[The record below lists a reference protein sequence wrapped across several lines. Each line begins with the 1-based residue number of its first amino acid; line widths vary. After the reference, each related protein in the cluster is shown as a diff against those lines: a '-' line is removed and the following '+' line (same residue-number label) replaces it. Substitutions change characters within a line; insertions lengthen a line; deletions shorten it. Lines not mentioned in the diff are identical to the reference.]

1 MGGRGRGRDGEGREA
16 VKLEKMRGGG
26 TAGGAAEIAAPRN
39 SPPLY
44 GANCI
49 KVRWERPERGG
60 SEARQLLDVVRLALL
75 RWRAPRMLPSLPRP
89 SLFPLCAPARGP
101 RLARWRWR
109 VVPSFCSLPNAENE
123 TLSESES
130 DGPPFYPSAARVL
143 PFVVRCAVG
152 RRRGG
157 RQEETRRKGQHIREK
172 VVGPTSSSRSSPFL
186 QSGPIIGL
194 GFEYS
199 FSRKETG
206 TGRASAY
213 LAREWVAVTIASV
226 FRLLVLSLMDREI
239 KSVLSCCVPLVKFT
253 DREGEFSSYALL
265 ASYIAEMD
273 HGCGWRRY

>member
-1 MGGRGRGRDGEGREA
+1 MARCTHHRSLCRLRTCRAWGAAAAAGTGKEGKQLNWRKCEEVAQRAARQRLRRRATRHLFTAPTVLKCGGRGRRGE
-16 VKLEKMRGGG
+16 
-26 TAGGAAEIAAPRN
+26 
-39 SPPLY
+39 
-44 GANCI
+44 
-49 KVRWERPERGG
+49 
-60 SEARQLLDVVRLALL
+60 EARQGSCLTLFDSRCCGGEPLGCF
-75 RWRAPRMLPSLPRP
+75 LPSLVRP
-89 SLFPLCAPARGP
+89 SSRCARPRAAARP
-101 RLARWRWR
+101 PARWRV

-206 TGRASAY
+206 TGRASER
-213 LAREWVAVTIASV
+213 LFGERVGRCHHRVRLSSPCFV
-226 FRLLVLSLMDREI
+226 FD
-239 KSVLSCCVPLVKFT
+239 
-253 DREGEFSSYALL
+253 G
-265 ASYIAEMD
+265 
-273 HGCGWRRY
+273 

>member
-1 MGGRGRGRDGEGREA
+1 M
-16 VKLEKMRGGG
+16 
-26 TAGGAAEIAAPRN
+26 
-39 SPPLY
+39 
-44 GANCI
+44 
-49 KVRWERPERGG
+49 
-60 SEARQLLDVVRLALL
+60 LDVVRLALL
-75 RWRAPRMLPSLPRP
+75 RRRAPRMLPSLPRP
-89 SLFPLCAPARGP
+89 SLFPLCVPAGRGSP
-101 RLARWRWR
+101 ARWR

-157 RQEETRRKGQHIREK
+157 RQEERKKERRKGQHIREK

-206 TGRASAY
+206 TGRASER
-213 LAREWVAVTIASV
+213 LFGERVGRCHHRVRLSSPCFV
-226 FRLLVLSLMDREI
+226 FD
-239 KSVLSCCVPLVKFT
+239 
-253 DREGEFSSYALL
+253 G
-265 ASYIAEMD
+265 
-273 HGCGWRRY
+273 